1 MDQAPLEHISGH
13 VKKKVIGKSQHGFP
27 KGKSCLNSLTAL
39 KMTEF
44 MNKGRAVGVIYLN
57 LSKAFDNCLPQYS
70 CIQAG
75 TLGSGRADNQ
85 MGE

>member
-1 MDQAPLEHISGH
+1 M
-13 VKKKVIGKSQHGFP
+13 K
-27 KGKSCLNSLTAL
+27 
-39 KMTEF
+39 
-44 MNKGRAVGVIYLN
+44 KGRAVGIIYLN

-75 TLGSGRADNQ
+75 TPGSGQADNQ